1 MQNKLRLE
9 IGSVNLN
16 IKEILEKSKLNKEN
30 LYYDEP
36 MAKHTSFKIGG
47 PADVFIKVD
56 NIEELK
62 ETLDLSKKNQIP
74 LTIIG
79 NGSNLLVTDKGI
91 RGITAKLNLKDIE
104 IKNENN
110 KQIIKV
116 EAGVP
121 VGLLAQKLLKEE
133 ITGFE
138 ELSGIPGT
146 IGGAVIMN
154 AGAHGKELKDILK
167 KVTAMDYNG
176 NIHEF
181 TNEECLFSYRNSRF
195 QKEKYIILQATLELE
210 KGNSTEIKEK
220 MDVINN
226 EFTLEN
232 LDNLIEKL
240 NQKESKENLEKDWEE
255 AIKENEE
262 FDRRKAIRKDLDERT
277 EKAITKNQN
286 KNSEQ
291 LNNNEAQPNQ
301 PQQSNDNTPQPNQPQ
316 QPNNNTPQSNQPQQ
330 SNDNKPQP
338 NLQQNIGKIIGIE
351 IVEGSDKIN
360 IAKVGEDGQIQNLT
374 IENKL
379 KEILKNKKEIFKNP
393 EVAKIIEEVE
403 PSRFKRHFLKRKLSP
418 VILNVLSENK
428 QGLSIID
435 YVVAIKKEENCEN
448 LKIKHDLS
456 NTVLKGRLKRM
467 MKRVAKTEHFIDG
480 MEVKGLKETKTMG
493 LLESGKRKLKN
504 KPVTIKEGI
513 KLVGKTLGRG
523 TKNGFRQAMK
533 VPKNIKNKLVA
544 VAEKY
549 QDEDLEKLEDKED
562 PDLEETQPK
571 AQDEEKQEK

>member
-36 MAKHTSFKIGG
+36 MVKHTSFKIGG
-47 PADVFIKVD
+47 PADAFIKVD

-181 TNEECLFSYRNSRF
+181 TNEECQFSYRNSRF

-220 MDVINN
+220 MDEYMQFRKEKQPIEYPNAGSTFKRGEDFVTAKLIDEAGLKGYKVGGAQVSEKHAGFIVNVDNATAKDVI
-226 EFTLEN
+226 ELTDYIKEK
-232 LDNLIEKL
+232 IEEKFG
-240 NQKESKENLEKDWEE
+240 KKINLE
-255 AIKENEE
+255 I
-262 FDRRKAIRKDLDERT
+262 
-277 EKAITKNQN
+277 Q
-286 KNSEQ
+286 
-291 LNNNEAQPNQ
+291 
-301 PQQSNDNTPQPNQPQ
+301 
-316 QPNNNTPQSNQPQQ
+316 
-330 SNDNKPQP
+330 
-338 NLQQNIGKIIGIE
+338 IIG
-351 IVEGSDKIN
+351 
-360 IAKVGEDGQIQNLT
+360 
-374 IENKL
+374 
-379 KEILKNKKEIFKNP
+379 
-393 EVAKIIEEVE
+393 
-403 PSRFKRHFLKRKLSP
+403 
-418 VILNVLSENK
+418 
-428 QGLSIID
+428 
-435 YVVAIKKEENCEN
+435 
-448 LKIKHDLS
+448 
-456 NTVLKGRLKRM
+456 
-467 MKRVAKTEHFIDG
+467 
-480 MEVKGLKETKTMG
+480 
-493 LLESGKRKLKN
+493 
-504 KPVTIKEGI
+504 
-513 KLVGKTLGRG
+513 
-523 TKNGFRQAMK
+523 
-533 VPKNIKNKLVA
+533 
-544 VAEKY
+544 EK
-549 QDEDLEKLEDKED
+549 
-562 PDLEETQPK
+562 
-571 AQDEEKQEK
+571 

>member
-104 IKNENN
+104 IKKENN

-195 QKEKYIILQATLELE
+195 QKEKYIILQATLILE
-210 KGNSTEIKEK
+210 KGNSQEIKEK
-220 MDVINN
+220 MDEYMQFRKEKQPIEYPNAGSTFKRGEDFVTAKLIDEAGLKGYKIGGAQVSEKHAGFIVNVDNATAKDVI
-226 EFTLEN
+226 ELTDYIKEK
-232 LDNLIEKL
+232 IEEKFD
-240 NQKESKENLEKDWEE
+240 KKINLE
-255 AIKENEE
+255 I
-262 FDRRKAIRKDLDERT
+262 
-277 EKAITKNQN
+277 Q
-286 KNSEQ
+286 
-291 LNNNEAQPNQ
+291 
-301 PQQSNDNTPQPNQPQ
+301 
-316 QPNNNTPQSNQPQQ
+316 
-330 SNDNKPQP
+330 
-338 NLQQNIGKIIGIE
+338 IIG
-351 IVEGSDKIN
+351 
-360 IAKVGEDGQIQNLT
+360 
-374 IENKL
+374 
-379 KEILKNKKEIFKNP
+379 
-393 EVAKIIEEVE
+393 
-403 PSRFKRHFLKRKLSP
+403 
-418 VILNVLSENK
+418 
-428 QGLSIID
+428 
-435 YVVAIKKEENCEN
+435 
-448 LKIKHDLS
+448 
-456 NTVLKGRLKRM
+456 
-467 MKRVAKTEHFIDG
+467 
-480 MEVKGLKETKTMG
+480 
-493 LLESGKRKLKN
+493 
-504 KPVTIKEGI
+504 
-513 KLVGKTLGRG
+513 
-523 TKNGFRQAMK
+523 
-533 VPKNIKNKLVA
+533 
-544 VAEKY
+544 EK
-549 QDEDLEKLEDKED
+549 
-562 PDLEETQPK
+562 
-571 AQDEEKQEK
+571 

>member
-1 MQNKLRLE
+1 MQNKLRLK

-16 IKEILEKSKLNKEN
+16 IEEILEKSKLNKEN

-62 ETLDLSKKNQIP
+62 EILDLSKKNQIP

-210 KGNSTEIKEK
+210 KGNSTEIKGK
-220 MDVINN
+220 MDEYMQFRKEKQPIEYPNAGSTFKRGEDFVTAKLIDEAGLKGYKVGGAQVSEKHAGFIVNVDNATAKDVI
-226 EFTLEN
+226 ELTDYIKEK
-232 LDNLIEKL
+232 IEEKFG
-240 NQKESKENLEKDWEE
+240 KKINLE
-255 AIKENEE
+255 I
-262 FDRRKAIRKDLDERT
+262 
-277 EKAITKNQN
+277 Q
-286 KNSEQ
+286 
-291 LNNNEAQPNQ
+291 
-301 PQQSNDNTPQPNQPQ
+301 
-316 QPNNNTPQSNQPQQ
+316 
-330 SNDNKPQP
+330 
-338 NLQQNIGKIIGIE
+338 IIG
-351 IVEGSDKIN
+351 
-360 IAKVGEDGQIQNLT
+360 
-374 IENKL
+374 
-379 KEILKNKKEIFKNP
+379 
-393 EVAKIIEEVE
+393 
-403 PSRFKRHFLKRKLSP
+403 
-418 VILNVLSENK
+418 
-428 QGLSIID
+428 
-435 YVVAIKKEENCEN
+435 
-448 LKIKHDLS
+448 
-456 NTVLKGRLKRM
+456 
-467 MKRVAKTEHFIDG
+467 
-480 MEVKGLKETKTMG
+480 
-493 LLESGKRKLKN
+493 
-504 KPVTIKEGI
+504 
-513 KLVGKTLGRG
+513 
-523 TKNGFRQAMK
+523 
-533 VPKNIKNKLVA
+533 
-544 VAEKY
+544 EK
-549 QDEDLEKLEDKED
+549 
-562 PDLEETQPK
+562 
-571 AQDEEKQEK
+571 

>member
-16 IKEILEKSKLNKEN
+16 IEEILEKSKLNKEN

-47 PADVFIKVD
+47 PADLFIKVD

-62 ETLDLSKKNQIP
+62 ETLDLSKQNQIP

-220 MDVINN
+220 MDEYMQFRKEKQPIEYPNAGSTFKRGEDFVTAKLIDEAGLKGYKVGGAQVSEKHAGFIVNVDNATAKDVI
-226 EFTLEN
+226 ELTDYIKEK
-232 LDNLIEKL
+232 IEEKFG
-240 NQKESKENLEKDWEE
+240 KKINLE
-255 AIKENEE
+255 I
-262 FDRRKAIRKDLDERT
+262 
-277 EKAITKNQN
+277 Q
-286 KNSEQ
+286 
-291 LNNNEAQPNQ
+291 
-301 PQQSNDNTPQPNQPQ
+301 
-316 QPNNNTPQSNQPQQ
+316 
-330 SNDNKPQP
+330 
-338 NLQQNIGKIIGIE
+338 IIG
-351 IVEGSDKIN
+351 
-360 IAKVGEDGQIQNLT
+360 
-374 IENKL
+374 
-379 KEILKNKKEIFKNP
+379 
-393 EVAKIIEEVE
+393 
-403 PSRFKRHFLKRKLSP
+403 
-418 VILNVLSENK
+418 
-428 QGLSIID
+428 
-435 YVVAIKKEENCEN
+435 
-448 LKIKHDLS
+448 
-456 NTVLKGRLKRM
+456 
-467 MKRVAKTEHFIDG
+467 
-480 MEVKGLKETKTMG
+480 
-493 LLESGKRKLKN
+493 
-504 KPVTIKEGI
+504 
-513 KLVGKTLGRG
+513 
-523 TKNGFRQAMK
+523 
-533 VPKNIKNKLVA
+533 
-544 VAEKY
+544 EK
-549 QDEDLEKLEDKED
+549 
-562 PDLEETQPK
+562 
-571 AQDEEKQEK
+571 

>member
-62 ETLDLSKKNQIP
+62 ETLDLSKQNQIP

-220 MDVINN
+220 MDEYMQFRKEKQPIEYPNAGSTFKRGEDFVTAKLIDEAGLKGYKVGGAQVSKKHAGFIVNVDNATAKDVI
-226 EFTLEN
+226 ELTDYIKEK
-232 LDNLIEKL
+232 IEEKFG
-240 NQKESKENLEKDWEE
+240 KKINLE
-255 AIKENEE
+255 I
-262 FDRRKAIRKDLDERT
+262 
-277 EKAITKNQN
+277 Q
-286 KNSEQ
+286 
-291 LNNNEAQPNQ
+291 
-301 PQQSNDNTPQPNQPQ
+301 
-316 QPNNNTPQSNQPQQ
+316 
-330 SNDNKPQP
+330 
-338 NLQQNIGKIIGIE
+338 IIG
-351 IVEGSDKIN
+351 
-360 IAKVGEDGQIQNLT
+360 
-374 IENKL
+374 
-379 KEILKNKKEIFKNP
+379 
-393 EVAKIIEEVE
+393 
-403 PSRFKRHFLKRKLSP
+403 
-418 VILNVLSENK
+418 
-428 QGLSIID
+428 
-435 YVVAIKKEENCEN
+435 
-448 LKIKHDLS
+448 
-456 NTVLKGRLKRM
+456 
-467 MKRVAKTEHFIDG
+467 
-480 MEVKGLKETKTMG
+480 
-493 LLESGKRKLKN
+493 
-504 KPVTIKEGI
+504 
-513 KLVGKTLGRG
+513 
-523 TKNGFRQAMK
+523 
-533 VPKNIKNKLVA
+533 
-544 VAEKY
+544 EK
-549 QDEDLEKLEDKED
+549 
-562 PDLEETQPK
+562 
-571 AQDEEKQEK
+571 

>member
-104 IKNENN
+104 IKKENN

-220 MDVINN
+220 MDEYMQFRKEKQPIEYPNAGSTFKRGEDFVTAKLIDEAGLKGYKVGGAQVSEKHAGFIVNVDNATAKDVI
-226 EFTLEN
+226 ELTDYIKEK
-232 LDNLIEKL
+232 IEEKFG
-240 NQKESKENLEKDWEE
+240 KKINLE
-255 AIKENEE
+255 I
-262 FDRRKAIRKDLDERT
+262 
-277 EKAITKNQN
+277 Q
-286 KNSEQ
+286 
-291 LNNNEAQPNQ
+291 
-301 PQQSNDNTPQPNQPQ
+301 
-316 QPNNNTPQSNQPQQ
+316 
-330 SNDNKPQP
+330 
-338 NLQQNIGKIIGIE
+338 IIG
-351 IVEGSDKIN
+351 
-360 IAKVGEDGQIQNLT
+360 
-374 IENKL
+374 
-379 KEILKNKKEIFKNP
+379 
-393 EVAKIIEEVE
+393 
-403 PSRFKRHFLKRKLSP
+403 
-418 VILNVLSENK
+418 
-428 QGLSIID
+428 
-435 YVVAIKKEENCEN
+435 
-448 LKIKHDLS
+448 
-456 NTVLKGRLKRM
+456 
-467 MKRVAKTEHFIDG
+467 
-480 MEVKGLKETKTMG
+480 
-493 LLESGKRKLKN
+493 
-504 KPVTIKEGI
+504 
-513 KLVGKTLGRG
+513 
-523 TKNGFRQAMK
+523 
-533 VPKNIKNKLVA
+533 
-544 VAEKY
+544 EK
-549 QDEDLEKLEDKED
+549 
-562 PDLEETQPK
+562 
-571 AQDEEKQEK
+571 

>member
-16 IKEILEKSKLNKEN
+16 IEEILEKAKLNKEN

-62 ETLDLSKKNQIP
+62 EILDLSKKNQIP

-220 MDVINN
+220 MDEYMQFRKEKQPIEYPNAGSTFKRGEDFVTAKLIDEAGLKGYKVGGAQVSEKHAGFIVNVDNATAKDVI
-226 EFTLEN
+226 ELTDYIKEK
-232 LDNLIEKL
+232 IEEKFG
-240 NQKESKENLEKDWEE
+240 KKINLE
-255 AIKENEE
+255 I
-262 FDRRKAIRKDLDERT
+262 
-277 EKAITKNQN
+277 Q
-286 KNSEQ
+286 
-291 LNNNEAQPNQ
+291 
-301 PQQSNDNTPQPNQPQ
+301 
-316 QPNNNTPQSNQPQQ
+316 
-330 SNDNKPQP
+330 
-338 NLQQNIGKIIGIE
+338 IIG
-351 IVEGSDKIN
+351 
-360 IAKVGEDGQIQNLT
+360 
-374 IENKL
+374 
-379 KEILKNKKEIFKNP
+379 
-393 EVAKIIEEVE
+393 
-403 PSRFKRHFLKRKLSP
+403 
-418 VILNVLSENK
+418 
-428 QGLSIID
+428 
-435 YVVAIKKEENCEN
+435 
-448 LKIKHDLS
+448 
-456 NTVLKGRLKRM
+456 
-467 MKRVAKTEHFIDG
+467 
-480 MEVKGLKETKTMG
+480 
-493 LLESGKRKLKN
+493 
-504 KPVTIKEGI
+504 
-513 KLVGKTLGRG
+513 
-523 TKNGFRQAMK
+523 
-533 VPKNIKNKLVA
+533 
-544 VAEKY
+544 EK
-549 QDEDLEKLEDKED
+549 
-562 PDLEETQPK
+562 
-571 AQDEEKQEK
+571 